1 MAFYKA
7 RFQKTSQK
15 WYPHAVVVGKSIST
29 KELAQALSDRSTVT
43 LSDCRAVLS
52 EIGLVMAEYMAQ
64 GKSVKLEGLGS
75 FRYGICSAKNGVET
89 EEKVSASQISA
100 IRVRFVPETSR
111 NADGTVAT
119 RSCQPGAVEWLK
131 LGVEEEEKKEE
142 TSDTPADEGGEDN
155 GGDNTGG
162 GGATGGN
169 PL

>member
-7 RFQKTSQK
+7 RYHKTSQK
-15 WYPHAVVVGKSIST
+15 WYPHAVVVGKSTTT

-52 EIGLVMAEYMAQ
+52 EIGLVMAEFMAQ

-75 FRYGICSAKNGVET
+75 FRYSICSAKKGVEA
-89 EEKVSASQISA
+89 EEKVSADQISA

-119 RSCQPGAVEWLK
+119 RSCQPGAVEWVK
-131 LGVEEEEKKEE
+131 LGAEEAKEGSASEEGEDE
-142 TSDTPADEGGEDN
+142 TDN
-155 GGDNTGG
+155 GGSDD

>member
-7 RFQKTSQK
+7 RFQKKAGK
-15 WYPHAVVVGKSIST
+15 WYPQAVVVGKSIST

-43 LSDCRAVLS
+43 ISDCRAVLS
-52 EIGLVMAEYMAQ
+52 EIGLVMAEFMAQ

-131 LGVEEEEKKEE
+131 LSVEEEEKKEE

-155 GGDNTGG
+155 GGDNSGG

>member
-7 RFQKTSQK
+7 RFQKKAGK
-15 WYPHAVVVGKSIST
+15 WYPQAVVVGKSIST

-43 LSDCRAVLS
+43 ISDCRAVLS
-52 EIGLVMAEYMAQ
+52 EIGLVMAEFMAQ

-75 FRYGICSAKNGVET
+75 FRYSICSAKNGVET

-119 RSCQPGAVEWLK
+119 RSCQPHAVEWLK
-131 LGVEEEEKKEE
+131 LGVEEDEKKDSS
-142 TSDTPADEGGEDN
+142 TDEGNGEDEPDN
-155 GGDNTGG
+155 GDTG

>member
-52 EIGLVMAEYMAQ
+52 EIGLVMAEFMAQ

-131 LGVEEEEKKEE
+131 LGIEEEEKKE

-155 GGDNTGG
+155 GDDNTGG

>member
-52 EIGLVMAEYMAQ
+52 EIGLVMAEFMAQ

-131 LGVEEEEKKEE
+131 LGIEEEVKKE

-155 GGDNTGG
+155 GDDNTGG